1 MSETAENLPPI
12 PVLSGAE
19 KSEMRGLLQTLEAKI
34 HVGKN
39 GITPT
44 LLKEIEAAFKQEDLL
59 KIKFTADRKTIAAQ
73 IETIAEASRAALVGS
88 VGKVAGFYRPG
99 AEPEETYEEVEE
111 VVEPKKHKK
120 R

>member
-12 PVLSGAE
+12 PELSGAE

-39 GITPT
+39 GVTPT
-44 LLKEIEAAFKQEDLL
+44 LLNEIEAAFKQEDLL
-59 KIKFTADRKTIAAQ
+59 KIKFTADRKTIATQ
-73 IETIAEASRAALVGS
+73 IESIVESTRAALVGT

-99 AEPEETYEEVEE
+99 AEVESEDDDTEE
-111 VVEPKKHKK
+111 
-120 R
+120 